1 MSGEPDRDSWLQRL
15 HRWRLRNAWAVQF
28 VLLSLVALAMAL
40 SLFMYR

>member
-1 MSGEPDRDSWLQRL
+1 MNRDPRPDSWFQRL